1 VSVVVVVVVAVVS
14 SSFPETYHY
23 LLTLS
28 RNPVLQPIIP
38 VSFHHDAETSGYRVQ
53 DQGWAY
59 AQRLA
64 LPSRRESPLRDHVP
78 RGLPCPLPLS
88 NELHA
93 DAQSQF
99 ASLKEHYLDDFAPRF
114 QEAGLA
120 ALVYDNR
127 NWGESEGTPRLEV
140 DPYMQQQDYLDA
152 FDYAASLPD
161 VDGERIAYWGS
172 SFSGGNVIV
181 AAAVDKRIK
190 AAVVQC
196 PFVSGDLAVAA
207 FAPMVPM
214 LLAERVGIKR
224 GLEPSVIPIY
234 ADSLEAAQAG
244 SAHTLLSDADAYR
257 YMEAVS
263 ARGGGGWENKLVA
276 QSLLKMLVNE
286 PKAFI
291 HRITPTP
298 FLMIVPDADV
308 SVPTATQLAAF
319 ELAKEP
325 KTLRTFKGGH
335 YDVYSGPVFE
345 ENMKLQIEFLK
356 KHL

>member
-1 VSVVVVVVVAVVS
+1 M
-14 SSFPETYHY
+14 
-23 LLTLS
+23 
-28 RNPVLQPIIP
+28 
-38 VSFHHDAETSGYRVQ
+38 
-53 DQGWAY
+53 
-59 AQRLA
+59 
-64 LPSRRESPLRDHVP
+64 
-78 RGLPCPLPLS
+78 
-88 NELHA
+88 
-93 DAQSQF
+93 
-99 ASLKEHYLDDFAPRF
+99 
-114 QEAGLA
+114 
-120 ALVYDNR
+120 
-127 NWGESEGTPRLEV
+127 PRLEV

-161 VDGERIAYWGS
+161 VDGDRIAYWGS

-207 FAPMVPM
+207 LTPMIPM
-214 LLAERVGIKR
+214 LLAERAGIKQ

-234 ADSLEAAQAG
+234 ADSLEAALAG
-244 SAHTLLSDADAYR
+244 SAKTLLSDADAYR

-263 ARGGGGWENKLVA
+263 ARDRGGWENKLVA
-276 QSLLKMLVNE
+276 QSLLKMIVNE

-291 HRITPTP
+291 HRIAPTP

-319 ELAKEP
+319 DLAGEP
-325 KTLRTFKGGH
+325 KTLHIFQGGH

-345 ENMKLQIEFLK
+345 DNMKRQIAFLK